1 MFTIIGGDGQEYG
14 PVSSQQLRSWIAA
27 GRANMDTQA
36 KLVGTDEWQRLGDF
50 PEFTASAEP
59 PPIIAAAHDDVTLA
73 SRWRRLVGAMA
84 DGGLEA
90 LCWIPTSSA
99 MAQTMADMVNDGAF
113 EPDQFMTAF
122 RESIN
127 LSLPYL
133 VPLLVLQVVLLSL
146 RGQSVGNMLVGTR
159 IVRAPGGERVGFVRA
174 FLLRGFL
181 ARVIRQ
187 LPLIGGIFWVVD
199 SCFIFRD
206 DRRCLHDLIAGTKVI
221 NTRVHSP

>member
-14 PVSSQQLRSWIAA
+14 PVSLQQLRAWIAA

-36 KLVGTDEWQRLGDF
+36 KAVGTDEWRRLGDF
-50 PEFTASAEP
+50 QEFAAPVEP
-59 PPIIAAAHDDVTLA
+59 PPIIGAAHEDSTLA
-73 SRWRRLVGAMA
+73 SRWRRLVGAIA

-90 LCWIPTSSA
+90 LCWIPTSTA
-99 MAQTMADMVNDGAF
+99 MGQTMTEMIEDGAF
-113 EPDQFMTAF
+113 DPDQFMTAF
-122 RESIN
+122 RESIH

-133 VPLLVLQVVLLSL
+133 AALLALQVVLLSL

-159 IVRAPGGERVGFVRA
+159 IVRAPGGERAGFLRA
-174 FLLRGFL
+174 FLLRGCV

-206 DRRCLHDLIAGTKVI
+206 DRRCLHDLIAGTKV
-221 NTRVHSP
+221 VKV

>member
-1 MFTIIGGDGQEYG
+1 MFIIIGGDGQEYG
-14 PVSSQQLRSWIAA
+14 PVSPQQLRSWIAA

-36 KLVGTDEWQRLGDF
+36 KAVGTDEWRRLGDF
-50 PEFTASAEP
+50 PEFAAPVEP
-59 PPIIAAAHDDVTLA
+59 PPIIGTALEDLTLA
-73 SRWRRLVGAMA
+73 SRWRRLVGAIA

-90 LCWIPTSSA
+90 LCWIPTSTA
-99 MAQTMADMVNDGAF
+99 MGQTMTEMIEDGAF
-113 EPDQFMTAF
+113 DPDQFMTAF
-122 RESIN
+122 RESIH

-133 VPLLVLQVVLLSL
+133 GALLVLQVVLLSL

-159 IVRAPGGERVGFVRA
+159 IVRAPDGERAGFLRA
-174 FLLRGFL
+174 FLLRGCL

-187 LPLIGGIFWVVD
+187 LPLIGGIFWIVD

-221 NTRVHSP
+221 NVKARSQ

>member
-1 MFTIIGGDGQEYG
+1 MFTIIGGDGEEYG
-14 PVSSQQLRSWIAA
+14 PVSPQQLRSWIAA
-27 GRANMDTQA
+27 GRANLDTQA
-36 KLVGTDEWQRLGDF
+36 KIAGTDEWRRLGNF
-50 PEFTASAEP
+50 PEFAAPVEP
-59 PPIIAAAHDDVTLA
+59 PPIIGATQEGPALA

-99 MAQTMADMVNDGAF
+99 MAGTMSEMIHDGALD
-113 EPDQFMTAF
+113 PDQLMISF
-122 RESIN
+122 RESIH

-133 VPLLVLQVVLLSL
+133 AALLSLQVVLLSL
-146 RGQSVGNMLVGTR
+146 RGQSIGNMLVGTR
-159 IVRAPGGERVGFVRA
+159 IVRMPGGERAGFLRA
-174 FLLRGFL
+174 FLLRGCL

-187 LPLIGGIFWVVD
+187 LPVLGGIFWVVD

-221 NTRVHSP
+221 NVNVQSS